1 VQQTKATS
9 KINRNLFW
17 ALLVIALGLILL
29 LRGLNVIPAAWADL
43 IDRGWPILPV
53 LVGVALLLDQ
63 APPLRRWSGLIA
75 LLVVGLVLAV
85 IISAAYSSRARTQRT
100 DQQAAFDQSIES
112 SVSTLRVVVDGLDNL
127 VEISPTVG
135 DAPRITAEYEGSSA
149 SEVSL
154 DYTTEGDTATFTAR
168 ETRPDALVP
177 LEEVGRGR
185 LRVELPAGVPIEL
198 DFRHR
203 GGTVSLNLLGLGVTR
218 LNVDMG
224 TGGLLLSLPDTALE
238 RAGEVVVS
246 QGDLTV
252 FVPEGLGLQ
261 FTATGAT
268 PQYAEGAYLLDPST
282 GMYIARRF
290 DSATEQTELHLTV
303 GGTLR
308 LE

>member
-1 VQQTKATS
+1 MFKTNDS
-9 KINRNLFW
+9 SRINRNLFW

-29 LRGLNVIPAAWADL
+29 LRGLDVLPAALADL
-43 IDRGWPILPV
+43 IDRGWPVLPV

-75 LLVVGLVLAV
+75 LLVVGVVLAV
-85 IISAAYSSRARTQRT
+85 IVSAAYSSRARTQRD
-100 DQQAAFDQSIES
+100 DQQAAFEHDIAPE
-112 SVSTLRVVVDGLDNL
+112 VSTLRVVIDGLDNL

-135 DAPRITAEYEGSSA
+135 DTPRVTAEYEGSAA
-149 SEVSL
+149 SEIAL
-154 DYTTEGDTATFTAR
+154 DYATEGDTATFTAR
-168 ETRPDALVP
+168 EIRPEALVP

-185 LRVELPAGVPIEL
+185 LHVELPTGVPIEL

-252 FVPEGLGLQ
+252 FVPEGLGLE
-261 FTATGAT
+261 FTVSGAS
-268 PQYAEGAYLLDPST
+268 PQYAEGAYLLDPGQ

-290 DSATEQTELHLTV
+290 DSAAEQTELHLTV